1 MSCMFYLY
9 DPWIILEELTTKES
23 IGRDF
28 WEVVDMFHIFI
39 SWFGWYLQ
47 DWMHVSKLAS
57 HTTKGNFT
65 A

>member
-9 DPWIILEELTTKES
+9 DPWIILEELTTKDS

-39 SWFGWYLQ
+39 SWFGWCLQ
-47 DWMHVSKLAS
+47 DWMHVSKLA
-57 HTTKGNFT
+57 
-65 A
+65 